1 MWLVVTESSVSRI
14 TVGRMDR
21 LIIRGGVPLRGH
33 VEAAGAKNAALPEM
47 VASLLTGES
56 IQLHRVPRLGDVK
69 TIINLLSHL
78 GVAVEG
84 YGREI
89 MSLRGDQ
96 IDQFEAPYQLVKTM
110 RASVLVLG
118 PLLAR
123 FGRARVSLPGG
134 CAIGSRPINLH
145 LTALEKMGATV
156 SLDAG
161 YVEAKAPRLKG
172 ARITFDGQTVT
183 GTENLMMAATLADGM
198 TILENAACE
207 PEVIDL
213 AVLLNRMGARIEG
226 AGTPTI
232 SIEGVSHLHG
242 AEHEVIPDRVET
254 GTFMVAAAITGGDVT
269 INRCLP
275 DHLEAITEKL
285 RETGVLVEETDCSI
299 RVQGDG
305 QVQGVD
311 IRTHPYPGF
320 ATDMQ
325 AQCMALMSIARGSS
339 VITETVFENRFMH
352 VNELLRMGADIKVIG
367 TTAFIHGVPA
377 LSGAPVMATDLRASA
392 SLVLAGLAAQGITTV
407 SRVYHLDRGYES
419 IEQKLLGLGGSIE
432 RVAG

>member
-1 MWLVVTESSVSRI
+1 
-14 TVGRMDR
+14 MDR
-21 LIIRGGVPLRGH
+21 LFIRGGIPLRGQ
-33 VEAAGAKNAALPEM
+33 VEAGGAKNAALPAM

-56 IQLHRVPRLGDVK
+56 IRLHRIPQLGDVK
-69 TIINLLSHL
+69 TTIGLLSHL
-78 GVAVEG
+78 GVSVERDD
-84 YGREI
+84 RETI
-89 MSLRGDQ
+89 TFCADGISRY
-96 IDQFEAPYQLVKTM
+96 EAPYHLVKTM

-118 PLLAR
+118 PLVAR

-134 CAIGSRPINLH
+134 CAIGPRPINLH
-145 LTALEKMGATV
+145 LEALEKMGATV
-156 SLDAG
+156 GLDAG
-161 YVEAKAPRLKG
+161 YVEAKASRLRG

-183 GTENLMMAATLADGM
+183 GTENIMMAATLADG
-198 TILENAACE
+198 TTVLENAACE
-207 PEVIDL
+207 PEVADL
-213 AVLLNRMGARIEG
+213 ALLLNRMGARIEG

-232 SIEGVSHLHG
+232 SIEGVADLHG

-269 INRCLP
+269 VNRCLP
-275 DHLEAITEKL
+275 SHLEAITEKL
-285 RETGVLVEETDCSI
+285 RETGARVEETGSSI
-299 RVQGDG
+299 RVLGDE
-305 QVQGVD
+305 QIRGVHV
-311 IRTHPYPGF
+311 RTHPYPGF

-325 AQCMALMSIARGSS
+325 AQFMALMSVAQGSS

-367 TTAFIHGVPA
+367 TAAFVQGVPA

-419 IEQKLLGLGGSIE
+419 IERKLRSLGAGIE
-432 RVAG
+432 RVTE

>member
-1 MWLVVTESSVSRI
+1 
-14 TVGRMDR
+14 MDR

-84 YGREI
+84 YGRET

-183 GTENLMMAATLADGM
+183 GTENIMMAATLADGV

-254 GTFMVAAAITGGDVT
+254 GTFMIAAAITGGDVT

-285 RETGVLVEETDCSI
+285 RETGILVEETDCSI
-299 RVQGDG
+299 RVRGDG
-305 QVQGVD
+305 QVQGVN

-419 IEQKLLGLGGSIE
+419 IEQKLLGLGGNIE
-432 RVAG
+432 RVVG

>member
-1 MWLVVTESSVSRI
+1 
-14 TVGRMDR
+14 MDR
-21 LIIRGGVPLRGH
+21 LIIRGGIPLRGR
-33 VEAAGAKNAALPEM
+33 VEVGGAKNAALPEM
-47 VASLLTGES
+47 AASLLTGES
-56 IQLHRVPRLGDVK
+56 IRLHRVPQLGDVK
-69 TIINLLSHL
+69 TFIGLLSHL
-78 GVAVEG
+78 GASVERDD
-84 YGREI
+84 RETI
-89 MSLRGDQ
+89 SLRADGIGQ
-96 IDQFEAPYQLVKTM
+96 CEAPYQLVRTM

-118 PLLAR
+118 PLVAR

-134 CAIGSRPINLH
+134 CAIGPRPINLH
-145 LTALEKMGATV
+145 LAALEKMGATV

-161 YVEAKAPRLKG
+161 YVEAKAPRLRG

-183 GTENLMMAATLADGM
+183 GTENIMMAAALADGM
-198 TILENAACE
+198 TVLENAACE
-207 PEVIDL
+207 PEVVDL
-213 AVLLNRMGARIEG
+213 AALLNRMGASIEG

-269 INRCLP
+269 VNHCLP
-275 DHLEAITEKL
+275 GHLEAITEKL
-285 RETGVLVEETDCSI
+285 RETGVVVEETDCSI
-299 RVQGDG
+299 RVSGDG
-305 QVQGVD
+305 PLRGVSV
-311 IRTHPYPGF
+311 RTHPYPGF

-325 AQCMALMSIARGSS
+325 AQFMALMSIAQGSS

-352 VNELLRMGADIKVIG
+352 VNELVRMGADIKVIG
-367 TTAFIHGVPA
+367 TAAFVHGVPV

-419 IEQKLLGLGGSIE
+419 IERKLQGLGADIE
-432 RVAG
+432 RVAE

>member
-1 MWLVVTESSVSRI
+1 MDKLV
-14 TVGRMDR
+14 
-21 LIIRGGVPLRGH
+21 IRGGVPLRGA
-33 VEAAGAKNAALPEM
+33 VEVGGAKNAALPAM
-47 VASLLTGES
+47 VASLLTEES
-56 IQLHRVPRLGDVK
+56 IRLHRVPQLGDVK
-69 TIINLLSHL
+69 TIIGLLSHL
-78 GVAVEG
+78 GVSVERRDRG
-84 YGREI
+84 TV
-89 MSLRGDQ
+89 SLRTDGVGQ
-96 IDQFEAPYQLVKTM
+96 CEAPYHLVKTM

-118 PLLAR
+118 PLVAR

-134 CAIGSRPINLH
+134 CAIGPRPINLH
-145 LTALEKMGATV
+145 LAALEKMGATV

-161 YVEAKAPRLKG
+161 YVEAKAPRLRG

-183 GTENLMMAATLADGM
+183 GTENVMMAATLADGL
-198 TILENAACE
+198 TVLENAACE
-207 PEVIDL
+207 PEVADL
-213 AVLLNRMGARIEG
+213 AALLNRMGAKIEG

-232 SIEGVSHLHG
+232 SIEGVPHLHG

-254 GTFMVAAAITGGDVT
+254 GTFMVAAAIAGGDVT
-269 INRCLP
+269 INRCQP
-275 DHLEAITEKL
+275 CHLEAITEKL

-299 RVQGDG
+299 RVFADEP
-305 QVQGVD
+305 VRGVN

-325 AQCMALMSIARGSS
+325 AQFMALMSIARGSS

-367 TTAFIHGVPA
+367 TAAFVQGVPT

-392 SLVLAGLAAQGITTV
+392 SLVLAGLAAQGTTTV

-419 IEQKLLGLGGSIE
+419 IEQKLQRLGAGIE
-432 RVAG
+432 RVTE

>member
-1 MWLVVTESSVSRI
+1 MTESSLRHGEG
-14 TVGRMDR
+14 GRLDK
-21 LIIRGGVPLRGH
+21 LIIRGGAPLRGQ
-33 VEAAGAKNAALPEM
+33 VEVSGAKNAALPAM
-47 VASLLTGES
+47 VASLLTEES
-56 IQLHRVPRLGDVK
+56 IRLHRIPQLGDVR
-69 TIINLLSHL
+69 TIIGLLNHL
-78 GVAVEG
+78 GVSVEG
-84 YGREI
+84 RDREPI
-89 MSLRGDQ
+89 SLRADR
-96 IDQFEAPYQLVKTM
+96 IDRFEAPYQLVKTM

-134 CAIGSRPINLH
+134 CAIGTRPINMH
-145 LTALEKMGATV
+145 LAALEKMGATV

-183 GTENLMMAATLADGM
+183 GTENLMMAATLADGV
-198 TILENAACE
+198 TVLENAACE
-207 PEVIDL
+207 PEVTDL
-213 AVLLNRMGARIEG
+213 AALLNRMGARIEG

-232 SIEGVSHLHG
+232 SIEGTSHLHG

-275 DHLEAITEKL
+275 YHLEAVTEKL

-299 RVQGDG
+299 RVVGDG
-305 QVQGVD
+305 HVRGVN

-325 AQCMALMSIARGSS
+325 AQMTALMSIAQGSS

-352 VNELLRMGADIKVIG
+352 VNELLRMGADIKVVG
-367 TTAFIHGVPA
+367 TTAFVHGVPT

-392 SLVLAGLAAQGITTV
+392 SLVLAGLAAQGITTI

-419 IEQKLLGLGGSIE
+419 IEHKLLGLGASIE
-432 RVAG
+432 RVAE

>member
-1 MWLVVTESSVSRI
+1 
-14 TVGRMDR
+14 MDR
-21 LIIRGGVPLRGH
+21 LIIRGGVPLRGQ
-33 VEAAGAKNAALPEM
+33 VEAGGAKNAALPEM

-56 IQLHRVPRLGDVK
+56 IQLHRVPQLGDVK
-69 TIINLLSHL
+69 TTIGLLSHL
-78 GVAVEG
+78 GVSVERRD
-84 YGREI
+84 RETL
-89 MSLRGDQ
+89 SLRADGIGQ
-96 IDQFEAPYQLVKTM
+96 CEAPYQLVKTM

-118 PLLAR
+118 PLVAR

-145 LTALEKMGATV
+145 LAALEKMGATV

-161 YVEAKAPRLKG
+161 YVEAKASRLKG

-183 GTENLMMAATLADGM
+183 GTENVMMAATLADGV
-198 TILENAACE
+198 TVLENAACE
-207 PEVIDL
+207 PEVVDL
-213 AVLLNRMGARIEG
+213 AALLNGMGASIEG

-232 SIEGVSHLHG
+232 TIEGVSHLHG
-242 AEHEVIPDRVET
+242 AAHEVIPDRIET

-269 INRCLP
+269 VTHCLP
-275 DHLEAITEKL
+275 GHLEAITEKL
-285 RETGVLVEETDCSI
+285 RETGVLIEETDRSI
-299 RVQGDG
+299 RVLGDG
-305 QVQGVD
+305 QLRGVNV
-311 IRTHPYPGF
+311 RTHPYPGF

-325 AQCMALMSIARGSS
+325 AQFMALMSIAQGSS

-367 TTAFIHGVPA
+367 TTAFVHGIPM

-392 SLVLAGLAAQGITTV
+392 SLVLAGLAAQGTTTV

-419 IEQKLLGLGGSIE
+419 IETKLQGLGADIE
-432 RVAG
+432 RVAE

>member
-1 MWLVVTESSVSRI
+1 
-14 TVGRMDR
+14 MDK
-21 LIIRGGVPLRGH
+21 LIIRGGVPLRGE
-33 VEAAGAKNAALPEM
+33 VEAAGAKNAALPAM
-47 VASLLTGES
+47 AASLLTGES
-56 IQLHRVPRLGDVK
+56 IRLHRVPQLGDVK
-69 TIINLLSHL
+69 TIIGLLSYL
-78 GVAVEG
+78 GVSIEG
-84 YGREI
+84 RGRESI
-89 MSLRGDQ
+89 SFRADRIGEC
-96 IDQFEAPYQLVKTM
+96 EAPYQLVKTM

-123 FGRARVSLPGG
+123 FGRVRVSLPGG
-134 CAIGSRPINLH
+134 CAIGQRPINLH
-145 LTALEKMGATV
+145 LAALEKMGAAV

-161 YVEAKAPRLKG
+161 YVEAKASRLKG

-183 GTENLMMAATLADGM
+183 GTENLMMAATLADGV
-198 TILENAACE
+198 TVLENAACE
-207 PEVIDL
+207 PEVADL
-213 AVLLNRMGARIEG
+213 AALLSRMGARIEG

-232 SIEGVSHLHG
+232 SIEGVDRLHG
-242 AEHEVIPDRVET
+242 AVHEVIPDRVET

-275 DHLEAITEKL
+275 SHLEAVTEKL

-299 RVQGDG
+299 RVLGDG
-305 QVQGVD
+305 RVNAVN

-325 AQCMALMSIARGSS
+325 AQFMALMSIAQGSS

-367 TTAFIHGVPA
+367 TAAFAHGVPM

-419 IEQKLLGLGGSIE
+419 IEQKLRNLGASIE
-432 RVAG
+432 RVAE

>member
-1 MWLVVTESSVSRI
+1 
-14 TVGRMDR
+14 MDK
-21 LIIRGGVPLRGH
+21 LIIRGGAPLRGQ
-33 VEAAGAKNAALPEM
+33 VEAGGAKNAALPAM
-47 VASLLTGES
+47 VASLLTEES
-56 IQLHRVPRLGDVK
+56 IRLHRVPQLGDVR
-69 TIINLLSHL
+69 TIVGLLNHL
-78 GVAVEG
+78 GVSVEG
-84 YGREI
+84 RGRETI
-89 MSLRGDQ
+89 SLRADRIG
-96 IDQFEAPYQLVKTM
+96 QFEAPYQLVKTM

-134 CAIGSRPINLH
+134 CAIGTRPINLH
-145 LTALEKMGATV
+145 LAALEKMGATV

-183 GTENLMMAATLADGM
+183 GTENLMMAATLADGV
-198 TILENAACE
+198 TVLENAACE
-207 PEVIDL
+207 PEVTDL
-213 AVLLNRMGARIEG
+213 AALLNRMGASIEG

-232 SIEGVSHLHG
+232 SIEGAPHLHG
-242 AEHEVIPDRVET
+242 AEHEVIPDRIET

-275 DHLEAITEKL
+275 SHLEAVTEKL
-285 RETGVLVEETDCSI
+285 RETGVVVEETDCSI
-299 RVQGDG
+299 RVCGDG
-305 QVQGVD
+305 RVRGVN

-325 AQCMALMSIARGSS
+325 AQFMALMSSAQGSS

-367 TTAFIHGVPA
+367 TTAFVHGVPM

-419 IEQKLLGLGGSIE
+419 IEQKLLGLGASIE
-432 RVAG
+432 RVAES